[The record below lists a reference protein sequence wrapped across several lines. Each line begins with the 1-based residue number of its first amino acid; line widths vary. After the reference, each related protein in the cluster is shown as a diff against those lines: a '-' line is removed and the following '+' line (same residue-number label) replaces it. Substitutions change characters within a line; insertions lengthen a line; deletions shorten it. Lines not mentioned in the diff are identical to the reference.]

1 MTIKTETPL
10 TVNAYIN
17 GEIVESEQH
26 EPRENPAKPQETAG
40 YWPLNS
46 VDDAKRAIDAADE
59 AFKSWKKTDLNERIE
74 RMQKA
79 IDKVRENQNDLVK
92 LLSEEHGK
100 PLYDAEGEMTV
111 SLMFMQYAVDNAERV
126 YSETVN
132 EDDRG
137 KNVLRHE
144 PIGVVSA
151 ISPWNYPLALSTEKI
166 APALLAGNTMVL
178 KPSPMAPLTVTLV
191 TQLIAE
197 EFPAGVLNIVN
208 GEAEIGIELTSNEK
222 VRKIAFT
229 GGTATGR
236 HIMKSAADTIKNIT
250 LELGGNDPAI
260 FLEDF
265 DVNDEAAMRRIVIS
279 NFLTGGQ
286 ICMIA
291 KRMYVHESIYDEF
304 VEKYMEAANKWLRIG
319 DPTLEETTVG
329 PVNNKQQL
337 EFVQELIED
346 SRQNG
351 YEIREVG
358 KVADEDFFNNG
369 YFMYPTVVLGA
380 DYDSRVV
387 AEEQFGP
394 VVPILKFRDDE
405 HAIELANDSELGL
418 TSSVWGEEEHAIE
431 VSRHIEAGVTMVN
444 TAAIQGLDIR
454 YPFGGVKQSG
464 IGREYGEEGML
475 EYVDSHV
482 INIPKQKDLPHIPQ

>member
-1 MTIKTETPL
+1 MALKIETPL

-17 GEIVESEQH
+17 GEIVEAQEH
-26 EPRENPAKPQETAG
+26 APRENPAKPEETAG
-40 YWPLNS
+40 YWPKNT
-46 VDDAKRAIDAADE
+46 VEETKQAIDSADE
-59 AFKSWKKTDLNERIE
+59 AFKSWKHSEMKDRIE
-74 RMQKA
+74 RMQKG
-79 IDKVRENQNDLVK
+79 IQKIKDNQDDLAE
-92 LLSEEHGK
+92 LLSKEHGK
-100 PLYDAEGEMTV
+100 PIYDAQGELTV
-111 SLMFMQYAVDNAERV
+111 SLMFMEYAVENAERV
-126 YSETVN
+126 YKEEVN
-132 EDDRG
+132 EDERG
-137 KNVLRHE
+137 KNILRHD

-166 APALLAGNTMVL
+166 APALLAGNTMVM

-191 TQLIAE
+191 TQMVAE
-197 EFPAGVLNIVN
+197 EFPEGVLNIVN
-208 GEAEIGIELTSNEK
+208 GDADIGIELTSNDK

-229 GGTATGR
+229 GGTNTGR
-236 HIMKSAADTIKNIT
+236 HIMKAAADTIKNVT

-260 FLEDF
+260 FLDDF
-265 DVNDEAAMRRIVIS
+265 DVNDEAAMRRVVIS

-291 KRMYVHESIYDEF
+291 KRMYVHESIYDQF
-304 VEKYMEAANKWLRIG
+304 VEKYMEAAEKWLRIG

-329 PVNNKQQL
+329 PVNNKAQL

-351 YEIREVG
+351 YDIREVG
-358 KVADEDFFNNG
+358 NVADEEFFNNG

-380 DYDSRVV
+380 DYDARIV

-394 VVPILKFRDDE
+394 AVPILKFKDDD
-405 HAIELANDSELGL
+405 HAVELANDSELGL
-418 TSSVWGEEEHAIE
+418 TSSVWGEEDHAIE
-431 VSRHIEAGVTMVN
+431 IAKRIEAGVTMVN

-475 EYVDSHV
+475 EYVDSHS
-482 INIPKQKDLPHIPQ
+482 INIPKTKDLPHIPQ

>member
-1 MTIKTETPL
+1 
-10 TVNAYIN
+10 
-17 GEIVESEQH
+17 
-26 EPRENPAKPQETAG
+26 
-40 YWPLNS
+40 
-46 VDDAKRAIDAADE
+46 
-59 AFKSWKKTDLNERIE
+59 
-74 RMQKA
+74 MQKA
-79 IDKVRENQNDLVK
+79 IDKVRDNQDDLVK

-260 FLEDF
+260 FLEVF

-394 VVPILKFRDDE
+394 
-405 HAIELANDSELGL
+405 
-418 TSSVWGEEEHAIE
+418 
-431 VSRHIEAGVTMVN
+431 
-444 TAAIQGLDIR
+444 
-454 YPFGGVKQSG
+454 
-464 IGREYGEEGML
+464 
-475 EYVDSHV
+475 
-482 INIPKQKDLPHIPQ
+482 

>member
-1 MTIKTETPL
+1 MALKIETPL

-17 GEIVESEQH
+17 GEIVEAQEH
-26 EPRENPAKPQETAG
+26 APRENPAKPDETAG
-40 YWPLNS
+40 YWPKNT
-46 VDDAKRAIDAADE
+46 VEEAKQAIDSADE
-59 AFKSWKKTDLNERIE
+59 AFKSWKHSEMKDRIE
-74 RMQKA
+74 RMQKG
-79 IDKVRENQNDLVK
+79 IQKIKDNQDDLAE
-92 LLSEEHGK
+92 LLSKEHGK
-100 PLYDAEGEMTV
+100 PIYDAQGELTV
-111 SLMFMQYAVDNAERV
+111 SLMFMEYAVENAERV
-126 YSETVN
+126 YKEEVN
-132 EDDRG
+132 EDERG
-137 KNVLRHE
+137 KNFLRHD

-166 APALLAGNTMVL
+166 APALLAGNTMVM

-191 TQLIAE
+191 TQMVAE
-197 EFPAGVLNIVN
+197 EFPEGVLNIVN
-208 GEAEIGIELTSNEK
+208 GDADIGIELTSNDK

-229 GGTATGR
+229 GGTNTGR
-236 HIMKSAADTIKNIT
+236 HIMKAAADTIKNVT

-260 FLEDF
+260 FLDDF
-265 DVNDEAAMRRIVIS
+265 DVNDEAAMRRVVIS

-291 KRMYVHESIYDEF
+291 KRMYVHESIYDQF
-304 VEKYMEAANKWLRIG
+304 VEKYMEAAEKWLRIG

-329 PVNNKQQL
+329 PVNNKAQL

-351 YEIREVG
+351 YDIREVG
-358 KVADEDFFNNG
+358 NVADEEFFKNG

-380 DYDSRVV
+380 DYDARIV

-394 VVPILKFRDDE
+394 VVPILKFKDDD
-405 HAIELANDSELGL
+405 HAVELANDSELGL
-418 TSSVWGEEEHAIE
+418 TSSVWGEEAHAIE
-431 VSRHIEAGVTMVN
+431 IAKRIEAGVTMVN
-444 TAAIQGLDIR
+444 TAAVQGLDIR

-475 EYVDSHV
+475 EYVDSHS
-482 INIPKQKDLPHIPQ
+482 INIPKTKDLPHIPQ